1 MIDMLKLVIYAYS
14 QEKRDKEGTM
24 KRISAVGVVLASLL
38 TAMAMGQQ
46 SKGTRPGKPAEPQKA
61 ASTVETILRNHCKL
75 DVDGDGVFEI
85 EELSLLDRTPI
96 AYKPNAGLVV
106 IFVEPRLLSLP
117 SGRTMGRDNASQ
129 DLLDRL
135 DRFQKDLSA
144 EGFPN
149 HLVKAQVYSGTSHQD
164 GQTVIGLRRL
174 LRAFRGTYPGLKGAI
189 FVGSFPE
196 PMIVR
201 KWLWKRPAEGLTIG
215 GKICSQGSEYL
226 RIVPEIISE
235 RSDLVLAD
243 LTGNWDT
250 LYHKGPYSISSIEA
264 LPDKKLAA
272 DEPRVGQ
279 RIASRQFN
287 RTNLTFSD
295 LFLID
300 DTDLSFHSESPTLD
314 FSVKSLLKHPELTGP
329 NRNAPN
335 PISRP
340 EIFISRINARQIAVN
355 PDPNFRG
362 IAGKA
367 FLDDK
372 RNPQTVV
379 SAAKLT
385 LDEYI
390 FWKRDA
396 AFERRLLIEYFDR
409 NHRFR
414 TTRPSGQKI
423 QAAVVAYPQ
432 KDFTA
437 EAIAKWMKSQCP
449 DIQVRKQEDANL
461 AAYVAWLKGSGSI
474 LFVDAHSTSMFSE
487 FGASHDGAPALESAV
502 GGTPW
507 RWAEDG
513 TQTVNGRKGY
523 RYKPTFLD
531 QGGKADLHLHRSIY
545 ESGLL
550 ASTTPRIYIHKGCQA
565 NSPLWAETYPYNHLY
580 YGAFQTVEGVLFY
593 LNGVAVV
600 ARAKVFYDPPEDFI
614 TGLTSA
620 NGNIG
625 KGWEA
630 YFRYSSNDAALAK
643 DPAGC
648 KRSYT
653 WSVLGDW
660 TLRVR

>member
-1 MIDMLKLVIYAYS
+1 
-14 QEKRDKEGTM
+14 M
-24 KRISAVGVVLASLL
+24 KRIIAVCAVLAALL
-38 TAMAMGQQ
+38 TATATGQQ
-46 SKGTRPGKPAEPQKA
+46 SKGTRPGKPAEPQKTR
-61 ASTVETILRNHCKL
+61 STVETILKNHSKL

-85 EELSLLDRTPI
+85 EELTLLDRSPV
-96 AYKPNAGLVV
+96 AYKPNADLVV
-106 IFVEPRLLSLP
+106 ILVEPRLLSLP
-117 SGRTMGRDNASQ
+117 SGRAMGRANAAQ

-135 DRFQKDLSA
+135 DRFQKDLIID
-144 EGFPN
+144 GFPN
-149 HLVKAQVYSGTSHQD
+149 HLVKAQVYSGTVHQD

-174 LRAFRGTYPGLKGAI
+174 LRAFRDKYPGLKGVL

-201 KWLWKRPAEGLTIG
+201 KWLWKRSAEGLAIG
-215 GKICSQGSEYL
+215 GKVCAKGSEYL

-243 LTGNWDT
+243 LTGNWDK
-250 LYHKGPYSISSIEA
+250 LYHKGPYSIGSIEA
-264 LPDKKLAA
+264 VPDEKLAA
-272 DEPRVGQ
+272 NEPKAGQ
-279 RIASRQFN
+279 RITSSQFN
-287 RTNLTFSD
+287 RTDLVFTD
-295 LFLID
+295 LFFID
-300 DTDLSFHSESPTLD
+300 DTDLSIYSESPTLD
-314 FSVKSLLKHPELTGP
+314 FRVRSLLKHPEMTD
-329 NRNAPN
+329 RNKTAPN

-340 EIFISRINARQIAVN
+340 EIFVSRINARHIAVN

-362 IAGKA
+362 IAGNA

-379 SAAKLT
+379 SAAKLG
-385 LDEYI
+385 LEEWV

-414 TTRPSGQKI
+414 TTLPPGRTI
-423 QAAVVAYPQ
+423 QAAAIAYP
-432 KDFTA
+432 KTDFTA
-437 EAIAKWMKSQCP
+437 EANAQWMTDQCP
-449 DIQVRKQEDANL
+449 DIRVRKQEDANL
-461 AAYVAWLKGSGSI
+461 AAYVVWLKGSGSI
-474 LFVDAHSTSMFSE
+474 LFIDAHSTQMLSD
-487 FGASHDGAPALESAV
+487 FGSSYGGATALEKAA

-513 TQTVNGRKGY
+513 TPIVNGQKGF
-523 RYKPTFLD
+523 RYKPTFRD

-550 ASTTPRIYIHKGCQA
+550 ASTAPRIYIHKGCQA
-565 NSPLWAETYPYNHLY
+565 NSPMSADQAPYNHEY
-580 YGAFQTVEGVLFY
+580 YGVFQTVEGVLFY
-593 LNGVAVV
+593 LNGVAVIT
-600 ARAKVFYDPPEDFI
+600 RAKVFYDPPEDFI

-620 NGNIG
+620 DGNIG

-630 YFRYSSNDAALAK
+630 YFRYSCNDAALAK

-653 WSVLGDW
+653 WSILGDW

>member
-1 MIDMLKLVIYAYS
+1 
-14 QEKRDKEGTM
+14 M
-24 KRISAVGVVLASLL
+24 KRMIAMGIVLAALL
-38 TAMAMGQQ
+38 TTTAPGQQ
-46 SKGTRPGKPAEPQKA
+46 SNSPRPRKPGAPQKA
-61 ASTVETILRNHCKL
+61 WSSVETILKNHSKL
-75 DVDGDGVFEI
+75 DVDGDGIFEI
-85 EELSLLDRTPI
+85 EELTLLDRSPI
-96 AYKPNAGLVV
+96 AYKPNADLVV
-106 IFVEPRLLSLP
+106 IFVEPRLLSIP
-117 SGRTMGRDNASQ
+117 SGRTTGRTNAAQ

-135 DRFQKDLSA
+135 DRFQKDLIA
-144 EGFPN
+144 DGFPN
-149 HLVKAQVYSGTSHQD
+149 CLVKAQVYSGTAHQD
-164 GQTVIGLRRL
+164 GETVIALRRL
-174 LRAFRGTYPGLKGAI
+174 LRAFRDNYPGLKGAI

-201 KWLWKRPAEGLTIG
+201 KWLWKKAAKGLTIA
-215 GKICSQGSEYL
+215 GKACAQGSEYL

-243 LTGNWDT
+243 LTGNWDA
-250 LYHKGPYSISSIEA
+250 LYHKGPYAIRSIEA
-264 LPDKKLAA
+264 VPDEKLAA
-272 DEPRVGQ
+272 NEPKAGQ
-279 RIASRQFN
+279 RITSRQFN
-287 RTNLTFSD
+287 RTDLTFND
-295 LFLID
+295 LFFID
-300 DTDLSFHSESPTLD
+300 DTDLSIHSESPTFD
-314 FSVKSLLKHPELTGP
+314 FTVRTLLKHPEMTDK
-329 NRNAPN
+329 NKTAPN

-340 EIFISRINARQIAVN
+340 EIFVSRINARQIAVN
-355 PDPNFRG
+355 PDPNLRG

-372 RNPQTVV
+372 GNPQTVV
-379 SAAKLT
+379 SAYKLH
-385 LDEYI
+385 LEEWV
-390 FWKRDA
+390 FWKRDSA
-396 AFERRLLIEYFDR
+396 LERRLLIEYFDR

-414 TTRPSGQKI
+414 TTRPPGRTI
-423 QAAVVAYPQ
+423 PAAAIAYPQ

-437 EAIAKWMKSQCP
+437 EEDAQWMKAQCP

-461 AAYVAWLKGSGSI
+461 AAYVFWLKGSGSI
-474 LFVDAHSTSMFSE
+474 LFIDAHSDPMFSQ
-487 FGASHDGAPALESAV
+487 FGASYDGTTALESAV

-513 TQTVNGRKGY
+513 TATVNGQKGA
-523 RYKPTFLD
+523 RYKPSFLN
-531 QGGKADLHLHRSIY
+531 QGPNADLYLHRSIY

-565 NSPLWAETYPYNHLY
+565 NSPKWADSYPYNSEY
-580 YGAFQTVEGVLFY
+580 YGVFQTAEGVLFY

-630 YFRYSSNDAALAK
+630 YFRYSCNDAALAK

-653 WSVLGDW
+653 WSILGDW